1 MKILFTK
8 ERAMTILLHK
18 KYSLINKV
26 EEIIM
31 AQKQYIES
39 ISILHPVCCGLDVHK
54 NKISACLIFQQDD
67 APCMEI
73 REFSAFTDDLFALRD
88 WLLLHQCPIVA
99 MESTGI
105 YWRPVHNILENSV
118 QVILVNARHY
128 KNVPGRKTD
137 IGDSQWL
144 AELLRHGLLTG
155 SFIPPAEVRRW
166 RDLVTM
172 RNHYVATESDFR
184 RRIQKLFE
192 TANIKID
199 SVVSDLFG
207 VSGRNL
213 MELPVSVSTD
223 EITIDDV
230 QQCLR
235 GRLNKKGPELHRA
248 IQGFFTDHH
257 RFILGHHLHVIDT
270 CRHIIGAIDTRIEDL
285 MKPYNDILT
294 RLQEIPGIGP
304 TAAAAILARTGTT
317 LDEFQ
322 NSAALCSWAGVC
334 PGNNESAGKRHSG
347 RSPVRKHPLKT
358 LLVEVAWSAV
368 KVKGSYYR
376 DKFHRLKARRGAKR
390 AIVAIAHRILK
401 AAFAI
406 IKHGERYQEL
416 GEEYLAKRNEKLQLF
431 RLRKLA
437 ERHGFDLVAKAA

>member
-1 MKILFTK
+1 
-8 ERAMTILLHK
+8 MTIFLHK
-18 KYSLINKV
+18 QFSHINKV

-31 AQKQYIES
+31 AQKQFNES
-39 ISILHPVCCGLDVHK
+39 ISVLHPVCCGLDIHK
-54 NKISACLIFQQDD
+54 NKISACLITQQDD
-67 APCMEI
+67 GCSMEL
-73 REFSAFTDDLFALRD
+73 REFSAFTDDLLALRE

-105 YWRPVHNILENSV
+105 YWRPVHNILENSTR
-118 QVILVNARHY
+118 VILVNARHY

-144 AELLRHGLLTG
+144 AELLRHGLLKA
-155 SFIPPAEVRRW
+155 SYIPSAEVRRW
-166 RDLVTM
+166 RDLVKA

-184 RRIQKLFE
+184 RRTQKLFE

-207 VSGRNL
+207 VSGSNL
-213 MELPVSVSTD
+213 MQLLLSTSTD
-223 EITIDDV
+223 EIALDDV

-235 GRLNKKGPELHRA
+235 GRLTQKGQELHRA

-257 RFILGHHLHVIDT
+257 RFILDHCLHIIDT
-270 CRHIIGAIDTRIEDL
+270 CRHAIDDIDSRIKQV
-285 MKPYNDILT
+285 MAPYNDILD

-304 TAAAAILARTGTT
+304 VASSAILARIGTT

-334 PGNNESAGKRHSG
+334 PGNHESAGKRHSG

-358 LLVEVAWSAV
+358 LLVEVAWAAV

-376 DKFHRLKARRGAKR
+376 DKFYRLKSRRGAKR

-401 AAFAI
+401 AIFAI
-406 IKHGERYQEL
+406 IKHGEHYQEL
-416 GEEYLAKRNEKLQLF
+416 GEEYLAQRNKKLQLF
-431 RLRKLA
+431 RLKKLA
-437 ERHGFDLVAKAA
+437 QRHGFELIAKA